1 MRNSASVPPKG
12 RSKSLITLLCSV
24 CILTAACVFSNSLSS
39 YFESFAVVAAGLGL
53 PEGGR
58 QAVQEFFGSQETSSP
73 AEPTPSTTKKDETSP
88 TENTKANEDNPEPQ
102 PPNIANQDYL
112 TKTPDDVAAVMST
125 ALEESKG
132 QETGGITKEKTF
144 TSSDGTESYE
154 KISVKNTTGK
164 EINIQTLL
172 TNGIDLSVKK
182 NKPTVL
188 IYHTHT
194 TETYCLTNSG
204 TFPKGYSGRTRD
216 ESKNMV
222 RVGTEIANELEQAGI
237 SVIHDTE
244 IHDSSYNDSYDRS
257 REAVEKYLKEYPS
270 IQITLDVHR
279 DAIHYDSK
287 TYARPVADVLGKK
300 TAQVMILTGAEGG
313 RVSDFPNWEQNLDFA
328 LTLHNYGENMYPGL
342 LRPIMFCQRKYNLD
356 LGKYSLL
363 LEMGT
368 DGNTLEEAV
377 YAGRLIGNVLASVV
391 TDSAG

>member
-1 MRNSASVPPKG
+1 MRDSAKTPTK
-12 RSKSLITLLCSV
+12 SKAKPVFTLLISV
-24 CILTAACVFSNSLSS
+24 TVIVAACVFGGSLSS
-39 YFESFAVVAAGLGL
+39 YFERFAVVAAGLGL

-58 QAVQEFFGSQETSSP
+58 AAVQELLGSTGSSSP
-73 AEPTPSTTKKDETSP
+73 GSPENTAKTTQSTTQGKDGSKNDAESQAP
-88 TENTKANEDNPEPQ
+88 Y
-102 PPNIANQDYL
+102 IANKDYL
-112 TKTPDDVAAVMST
+112 TKTPDDVAAVMAA
-125 ALEESKG
+125 ALKELKG
-132 QETGGITKEKTF
+132 QETGGITSAKTF
-144 TSSDGTESYE
+144 ALSDGTESFE
-154 KISVKNTTGK
+154 KISVKNTT
-164 EINIQTLL
+164 EQTINIETLM
-172 TNGIDLSVKK
+172 TKGIDVTIKK
-182 NKPTVL
+182 DAPTVL

-194 TETYCLTNSG
+194 TESYCLTNSG
-204 TFPKGYSGRTRD
+204 TFPKGYSGRSRD

-222 RVGTEIANELEQAGI
+222 RVGNEIASELEQAGI

-257 REAVEKYLKEYPS
+257 REAVERYLKEYPS

-287 TYARPVADVLGKK
+287 TYCRPVAEVLGKN

-328 LTLHNYGENMYPGL
+328 LTLQNYGENMYAGL
-342 LRPIMFCQRKYNLD
+342 MRPIMFCQRKYNLD

-377 YAGRLIGNVLASVV
+377 YAGRLIGNVLATVLL
-391 TDSAG
+391 DAA